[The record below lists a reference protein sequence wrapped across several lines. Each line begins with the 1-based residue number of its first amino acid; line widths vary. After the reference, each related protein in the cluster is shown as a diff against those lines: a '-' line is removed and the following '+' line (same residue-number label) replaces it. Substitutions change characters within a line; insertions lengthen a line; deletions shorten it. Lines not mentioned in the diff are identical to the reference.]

1 VHGSSATVTSAPG
14 SAPLVLRPKTL
25 GETGLPV
32 NMLLELLAKHFY
44 RGGVMDLK
52 QLMDRTALAG
62 PIVESLIQMLRKEAQ
77 LEALG
82 PSETSAGIRYA
93 LTDRGRLFAL
103 DAQSRSGYVG
113 PAPVALD
120 DYVSVVKAQTVHA
133 RKISK
138 RRMRAAFRDVVVR
151 DSVLDQLG
159 PALHSSRAILIYG
172 AAGTGKTFIC
182 GKLARVVGG
191 GILVPHAIAVGSSI
205 VQIYDPVA
213 HEAAD
218 PAAEAAAP
226 DLSLSLS
233 ANTDPRFVYC
243 NRPVVVSGGE
253 LTLEMLEIQYDPVS
267 KSSQAPAQLKAT
279 NGLYIIDD
287 LGRQRVKPADLLNR
301 WIVPM
306 EERVDYLT
314 LETGQRFEVPSDV
327 ILVFS
332 TNMDPRSLS
341 DDAFLRRLGYK
352 IEFPVLAAEEYG
364 AIWQQVCESRLIPF
378 DPELLQFVFGLY
390 KRDDRPLLPCQPRDL
405 IGIALDQSIY
415 EEGVKAIDRGRL
427 GFAWASYFVSPD
439 PPRAPQ

>member
-1 VHGSSATVTSAPG
+1 MHGLNANVTPTPVSMPSAS
-14 SAPLVLRPKTL
+14 RPKSL
-25 GETGLPV
+25 AETGLPV
-32 NMLLELLAKHFY
+32 NLLLELLAKHLY

-52 QLMDRTALAG
+52 QLMDHTALAG
-62 PIVESLIQMLRKEAQ
+62 PIVEGLIQMLRKEAQ

-82 PSETSAGIRYA
+82 PSETSTGIRYA
-93 LTDRGRLFAL
+93 LTDRGRVFAL
-103 DAQSRSGYVG
+103 DAQTRSGYVG

-120 DYVSVVKAQTVHA
+120 DYVSVVIAQTVHA
-133 RKISK
+133 RKVSK

-182 GKLARVVGG
+182 GKLSRVVGG

-205 VQIYDPVA
+205 VQIYDPVV

-218 PAAEAAAP
+218 SAMEAAAP
-226 DLSLSLS
+226 GLSLN

-253 LTLEMLEIQYDPVS
+253 LTLEMLEIQYDPVT

-390 KRDDRPLLPCQPRDL
+390 KRESRPLLPCQPRDL
-405 IGIALDQSIY
+405 IGIALDQSLY
-415 EEGVKAIDRGRL
+415 EEGVKAIDKERL
-427 GFAWASYFVSPD
+427 GFAWASYFVSADRNP
-439 PPRAPQ
+439 